1 MTDREIERLERSLPR
16 WKNGEPPVRTGEQ
29 QRLMEELHCRNM
41 INSVLCYYWPCNLL
55 ENRYIA
61 EYSQKLGQETVEVL
75 CKEQLEDFMKAVV
88 LKDVSRDTDGL
99 SYNSV
104 VWADVMVED
113 ALDVI
118 ENDLAA
124 EGPENGTGYTL
135 PDGKYHIFAYV
146 DFIDDDRVIVLEPN
160 KVVDGAH
167 EPIAGDTYIVA
178 FGDMEE
184 LRKGCDWCLAEF
196 AKDRYGIDAVLQ
208 RAAERSVAGT
218 RTQVL
223 ETRDGMSK

>member
-1 MTDREIERLERSLPR
+1 MTDREIERLERTLPR
-16 WKNGEPPVRTGEQ
+16 WENGRPPVRTEEQ

-61 EYSQKLGQETVEVL
+61 EYAMKLGQETVEGL
-75 CKEQLEDFMKAVV
+75 CREQLEDFKKAVV

-99 SYNSV
+99 SYNSII
-104 VWADVMVED
+104 WADVMVEA
-113 ALDVI
+113 ALGVI

-146 DFIDDDRVIVLEPN
+146 DFIDDERVVVLEPN
-160 KVVDGAH
+160 KVIDGAH
-167 EPIAGDTYIVA
+167 EPIFGDTFIVG
-178 FGDMEE
+178 FGDVER
-184 LRKGCDWCLAEF
+184 LRTGIDWCLTEF
-196 AKDRYGIDAVLQ
+196 ASDRYGIDAVLHNA
-208 RAAERSVAGT
+208 RERSE
-218 RTQVL
+218 QPSELQKSEHEL
-223 ETRDGMSK
+223 EIG